1 MAIDSPGP
9 RPARPESRWTRPPPA
24 TPAQQLAGELID
36 EDLRASAAQPQPNR
50 SGALARLREWL
61 RRRFS
66 SGGAAP
72 AGSRPEQ
79 ANHQGRKGDPGPYS
93 PDRSAPRAADSAG
106 RTRLTKQPPPG
117 RGVGASEAGKSA
129 REKVAG
135 FSVPELQQVLHAALE
150 RISQDPRLRQAYKD
164 GKLPI
169 VEALLRRT
177 EPSRRDASSQTNPAS
192 ATTQQRP
199 VDRPSTGK
207 QTTEGSRTDHDRTG
221 THSQDAPGRQ
231 SEATTSRLEAPFSTT
246 EFSDDAQQSSTMGDF
261 VTTAHPPA
269 PSDRPSATVNFA
281 ESTAH
286 PAVPPSDHQQAAVSQ
301 NPFSPPTAST
311 DVNSAPS
318 NPVSDMRALTFNL
331 TVNVTQEAPL
341 SNSGSATRPAVTQ
354 TRSTTSPSRAVR

>member
-36 EDLRASAAQPQPNR
+36 EDLRASAGQPQPGR

-61 RRRFS
+61 RRTFS
-66 SGGAAP
+66 SGGAA
-72 AGSRPEQ
+72 AARSQPEQ
-79 ANHQGRKGDPGPYS
+79 ANHQGRQGDPRPYS
-93 PDRSAPRAADSAG
+93 PDRYLPSASDSAD

-117 RGVGASEAGKSA
+117 RGNGAPESGKSA
-129 REKVAG
+129 RERVAE

-150 RISQDPRLRQAYKD
+150 RISQDPRLQQAYKD

-169 VEALLRRT
+169 VEDLLRRT
-177 EPSRRDASSQTNPAS
+177 DPSRRDASSETNPAS

-199 VDRPSTGK
+199 VDRPSNGN

-221 THSQDAPGRQ
+221 TQSKDAPGRQ
-231 SEATTSRLEAPFSTT
+231 SEATTSRLEAPFSTA
-246 EFSDDAQQSSTMGDF
+246 EFSNDTQQSSTMGDF
-261 VTTAHPPA
+261 VTTAHPSA

-286 PAVPPSDHQQAAVSQ
+286 PAVPPSDHQQAAASQ
-301 NPFSPPTAST
+301 NPSSPPTAGT

-331 TVNVTQEAPL
+331 NVNVTQPL

-354 TRSTTSPSRAVR
+354 TQSTTSPSRAVR